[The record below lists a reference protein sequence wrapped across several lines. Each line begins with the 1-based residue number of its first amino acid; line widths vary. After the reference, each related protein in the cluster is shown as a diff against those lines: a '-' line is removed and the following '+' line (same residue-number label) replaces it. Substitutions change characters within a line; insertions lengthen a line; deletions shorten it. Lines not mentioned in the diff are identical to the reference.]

1 MQKSLIIIIESPK
14 IINKMEIKI
23 RNYVKTKKL
32 KNIIIRQIKEN
43 NGKSEQ

>member
-32 KNIIIRQIKEN
+32 KNIIIRKIKEN
-43 NGKSEQ
+43 NGKSE

>member
-14 IINKMEIKI
+14 IINKMEIEI
-23 RNYVKTKKL
+23 RNYVKAKKL
-32 KNIIIRQIKEN
+32 KNIIIREIKEN